1 MQANRILCLNELLP
15 FFTIRMAKFM
25 GEGGR
30 SDKNRLIAEML
41 FRFIFQL
48 LNFYPIR

>member
-1 MQANRILCLNELLP
+1 MQANRILCLNKLLP
-15 FFTIRMAKFM
+15 FFTIQMAKFM
-25 GEGGR
+25 GGGG

-48 LNFYPIR
+48 TNFYPIR

>member
-1 MQANRILCLNELLP
+1 MQANRILCLNKLLP

-25 GEGGR
+25 GG
-30 SDKNRLIAEML
+30 DKNRLIAEML

-48 LNFYPIR
+48 PNFYLIR

>member
-1 MQANRILCLNELLP
+1 MQANRILCLNKLLP
-15 FFTIRMAKFM
+15 FFYNSNGQIY
-25 GEGGR
+25 GGGG

-48 LNFYPIR
+48 TNFYPIR